1 MSTGERVGKQSDA
14 GHPSAALTSTGD
26 ASTLR
31 PALAI
36 LCLSA
41 SLGGLEIN
49 TIKFS
54 GWMRERGWPITLLV
68 PPHSPLADWAA
79 REQLAYITLSARR
92 KSLAVVTAWRLAQ
105 YLRAH
110 NIRVLLVTQNKDLGF
125 VSLVKLLM
133 GKELRIVYQQ
143 HMQIGIPKRDWF
155 HTQRFAMLDAWLS
168 PLPGLAQQVT
178 HMTRF
183 DPAKVH
189 VVPLGIDLQ
198 RFVAPDLTKQEAREQ
213 LQLPS
218 ETPLLGVLGRFDDGK
233 GQDFVIEVLHQLR
246 THHQQPVELVLMGEL
261 TRNEGDTYWQQLQA
275 QVQQL
280 GLTQYV
286 HFRPFRP
293 DTEVFYRAIDV
304 FVLASVSETYGMVT
318 IEAMASG
325 LPVVASATGGT
336 LEIVQDGQTGL
347 LYPLRDVQTCVQ
359 QVLLCLQQP
368 ALRQALGQ
376 SASQRAQAE
385 YSHVRQCELTEQ
397 ILLELA

>member
-1 MSTGERVGKQSDA
+1 MG
-14 GHPSAALTSTGD
+14 GD
-26 ASTLR
+26 QVRPAYPGTAPR

-36 LCLSA
+36 LCLSD

-68 PPHSPLADWAA
+68 PPHSPLAEWAS
-79 REQLAYITLSARR
+79 REQLAYITVAARR

-110 NIRVLLVTQNKDLGF
+110 SIRILLVTQNKDLGF
-125 VSLVKLLM
+125 VALLKLLM

-168 PLPGLAQQVT
+168 PLPGLARQVAA
-178 HMTRF
+178 MTRF
-183 DPAKVH
+183 NPARVH

-198 RFVAPDLTKQEAREQ
+198 RFLDPGITQVQAREQ
-213 LQLPS
+213 LQLPT
-218 ETPLLGVLGRFDDGK
+218 EANLLGVLGRFDDGK
-233 GQDFVIEVLHQLR
+233 GQDFVIDVVHQLR
-246 THHQQPVELVLMGEL
+246 TQHHQPVELVLMGEL
-261 TRNEGDTYWQQLQA
+261 TRNEGDAYWQQLQA
-275 QVQQL
+275 QIQAL
-280 GLTQYV
+280 GLQQQV
-286 HFRPFRP
+286 HIRPFSSQ
-293 DTEVFYRAIDV
+293 TEVFYRAIDL

-347 LYPLRDVQTCVQ
+347 LYPLRDVQACVQ
-359 QVLLCLQQP
+359 QVLKCLEQP
-368 ALRQALGQ
+368 TLRQELGQ
-376 SASQRAQAE
+376 SASLRAQAE
-385 YSHVRQCELTEQ
+385 YSHVRQCDLTEQ
-397 ILLELA
+397 VLLELA